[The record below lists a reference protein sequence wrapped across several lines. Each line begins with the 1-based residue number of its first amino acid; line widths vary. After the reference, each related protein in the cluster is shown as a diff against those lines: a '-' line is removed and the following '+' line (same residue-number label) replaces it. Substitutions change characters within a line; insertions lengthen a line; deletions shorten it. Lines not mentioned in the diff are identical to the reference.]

1 MKSARVYEM
10 GPLPDRRGGL
20 NTNGPLIYKYMEIE
34 FVYIYI
40 YIHLMFHRIHIKSK
54 NKSAS
59 RCIPHTAG

>member
-40 YIHLMFHRIHIKSK
+40 YI
-54 NKSAS
+54 
-59 RCIPHTAG
+59 